1 MKTLLN
7 TAYKQCLLCNWKFDQ
22 WIVKKKK
29 KKKVSIM
36 KDIIQVY
43 QSHFGVFW
51 EFQLKDRLS
60 NDLSFSLLT

>member
-1 MKTLLN
+1 
-7 TAYKQCLLCNWKFDQ
+7 
-22 WIVKKKK
+22 
-29 KKKVSIM
+29 M